1 MGLEPVHVLLL
12 AENGRDAILDYNIIR
27 LFWIYVVGLPEIRA
41 KQCVDNGAL
50 QFGSFLVPLL
60 WY

>member
-27 LFWIYVVGLPEIRA
+27 VFRIYLVGLPEIRA
-41 KQCVDNGAL
+41 KQRMDNGAF
-50 QFGSFLVPLL
+50 QFGSFLFLYL
-60 WY
+60 